1 MLSQNFESNATVSM
15 NSVDSL
21 KLGFTF
27 KFDEPSTLDCTT
39 IKLQVLTKDSDIRY
53 CPDESFSVS
62 LDVKIC
68 DSLYQITPMINLND
82 DSQPYSLSDPYDLL
96 PNMEVLDPFKR
107 YRVEFILNNLGTY
120 SLKVE
125 KDETSELE
133 GSVSQDFSLYTEPEL
148 EDQTED
154 KDF

>member
-1 MLSQNFESNATVSM
+1 
-15 NSVDSL
+15 
-21 KLGFTF
+21 
-27 KFDEPSTLDCTT
+27 
-39 IKLQVLTKDSDIRY
+39 
-53 CPDESFSVS
+53 
-62 LDVKIC
+62 
-68 DSLYQITPMINLND
+68 
-82 DSQPYSLSDPYDLL
+82 
-96 PNMEVLDPFKR
+96 MEVLDPFKR

-133 GSVSQDFSLYTEPEL
+133 GNVSQDFSLYTEPEL